1 MSVRDELKQQ
11 NLEIRKTI
19 IIEASPEIVFKAI
32 TEPEEITQWFQYAD
46 QAIVEPKV
54 GGKFRLIALDEV
66 HPEWKLGRDY
76 VMQGTIKEF
85 VPNKKLSYTWKFD
98 DMPDFP
104 ETIVTWEL
112 DEIEHNRTKLE
123 LTHSGFTGKEKGN
136 FSIEGH
142 TRGWTEAL
150 STLAKQCQGKE

>member
-1 MSVRDELKQQ
+1 MSVRDELRQQ

-46 QAIVEPKV
+46 QASVEPKV
-54 GGKFRLIALDEV
+54 GGKFRLIALNEA
-66 HPEWKLGRDY
+66 HPECGGRDY
-76 VMQGTIKEF
+76 DTQGSIKEF
-85 VPNKKLSYTWKFD
+85 IPNKKLVYTWKFD

-112 DEIEHNRTKLE
+112 DEIEHNKTKLE

-136 FSIEGH
+136 FDIEGH

-150 STLAKQCQGKE
+150 STLAKQCKGKE